1 MCVVTTG
8 HAFVRNDR
16 DELGLD
22 VDPKRRLPVVFTGL
36 VLHLAGILGVIGMLP
51 SWGVSMGEGRV
62 VLSEVLL
69 RGVEK
74 VVGLQR
80 SPVAGYVAR
89 LRRARPDMTPAEVI
103 AVLERRYLAAVTG
116 AGAAVGGV
124 AAVPAV
130 GAVLA
135 LALSGGETVVFLQAT
150 ALFAL
155 AVAEVHGI
163 GVEEVERRRA
173 LVLAVV
179 VGDHGAM
186 LVEKVAGHTGE
197 HWGKLLPESVPMSSV
212 TAVNKTFGGWL
223 VTKYGRR
230 RGFVVMGR
238 VAPLGVGVVVGAGG
252 NRACGRA
259 VVDTS
264 RRVFGPPPA
273 SFPDD
278 GAVTG
283 VGGVGAVRL
292 GGWWVMRCVGL

>member
-1 MCVVTTG
+1 
-8 HAFVRNDR
+8 
-16 DELGLD
+16 
-22 VDPKRRLPVVFTGL
+22 
-36 VLHLAGILGVIGMLP
+36 MLP
-51 SWGVSMGEGRV
+51 SWGSSMGGDRV
-62 VLSEVLL
+62 GLSEVLL
-69 RGVEK
+69 RGVVK
-74 VVGLQR
+74 AIDLQG
-80 SPVAGYVAR
+80 SPVSGYIAR
-89 LRRARPDMTPAEVI
+89 LRRARPEMTPAGAI

-163 GVEEVERRRA
+163 RVEEVERRRA

-186 LVEKVAGHTGE
+186 LVEKIAGQTSE
-197 HWGKLLPESVPMSSV
+197 HWGKLLPESIPMSSI
-212 TAVNKTFGGWL
+212 TAVNKTLGGWF
-223 VTKYGRR
+223 VTKYGRK
-230 RGFVVMGR
+230 RGFAAMGR
-238 VAPLGVGVVVGAGG
+238 VAPLGIGVAIGAGG
-252 NRACGRA
+252 NRACGR
-259 VVDTS
+259 VVVNTS

-273 SFPDD
+273 NFPDN

-283 VGGVGAVRL
+283 IDAVSRVRL
-292 GGWWVMRCVGL
+292 GAGG

>member
-1 MCVVTTG
+1 
-8 HAFVRNDR
+8 
-16 DELGLD
+16 
-22 VDPKRRLPVVFTGL
+22 
-36 VLHLAGILGVIGMLP
+36 
-51 SWGVSMGEGRV
+51 MG
-62 VLSEVLL
+62 LSEVLL

-74 VVGLQR
+74 AVGLQR

-130 GAVLA
+130 GTVLA

-150 ALFAL
+150 TLFAL

-179 VGDHGAM
+179 VGEHGAM
-186 LVEKVAGHTGE
+186 LVEKLAGHTGE
-197 HWGKLLPESVPMSSV
+197 HWAKLLPESIPASSI
-212 TAVNKTFGGWL
+212 TAVNKTVGGWF

-230 RGFVVMGR
+230 RGFVAMGR
-238 VAPLGVGVVVGAGG
+238 VAPLGIGVAIGAGG
-252 NRACGRA
+252 NRACGRV

-273 SFPDD
+273 NFPDN
-278 GAVTG
+278 GAMRG
-283 VGGVGAVRL
+283 VEGVSGVRL
-292 GGWWVMRCVGL
+292 EAGGYSTEVT

>member
-1 MCVVTTG
+1 MSG
-8 HAFVRNDR
+8 
-16 DELGLD
+16 
-22 VDPKRRLPVVFTGL
+22 
-36 VLHLAGILGVIGMLP
+36 
-51 SWGVSMGEGRV
+51 GRV
-62 VLSEVLL
+62 GLSEVLL

-74 VVGLQR
+74 AIDLQG
-80 SPVAGYVAR
+80 SPVSGYVAR

-124 AAVPAV
+124 AAVPAL

-163 GVEEVERRRA
+163 RVEEVERRRA

-186 LVEKVAGHTGE
+186 LVEKIAGQTSE
-197 HWGKLLPESVPMSSV
+197 HWGKLLPEVIPMSSI
-212 TAVNKTFGGWL
+212 TAINKTLGGWF
-223 VTKYGRR
+223 VTKYGSK
-230 RGFVVMGR
+230 RGFVAMGR
-238 VAPLGVGVVVGAGG
+238 VAPLGIGVAIGAGG
-252 NRACGRA
+252 NRACGR
-259 VVDTS
+259 VVVTTS

-273 SFPDD
+273 NFPDN

-283 VGGVGAVRL
+283 MDASVGCA
-292 GGWWVMRCVGL
+292 